1 MSNSCLLKV
10 YVNGKPSKLYD
21 DLVRLTGN
29 RLLANYIYAVYA
41 STPGIAADMD
51 NLGYK
56 KNEEQDQH
64 TARDVMEHLKVNQMK
79 IDARKITSSK
89 VKAGAVDSAGNT
101 ITYTNAKEALDKAQA
116 FNESS
121 EGLVA
126 SVVQTPSGFNIN
138 VEEKN
143 SITQRKLSQTSD
155 ALAIWNTLE
164 QVFRSAGIDLSEV
177 AKNNSSLVNATIS
190 IDLPRYFISL
200 QNSNH
205 RYLQKKDIQVLLSM
219 IEGST
224 QLTRLKQKFGTLEE
238 VVQAIYDSFRGGT
251 VSSSEASLIT
261 TALNLA
267 QRFGGIDLNA
277 LNNDILTN
285 LTNIRMSDEN
295 FLVKQFLEELNKKYN
310 INAAEIKIAS
320 GEIKSLQDAVQRAI
334 YMLNS
339 QLKDLTYTGTD
350 VNKEREVRDT
360 IDSLIKSLSS
370 NKYYYGALQ
379 FLSNAANAANEFD
392 AIVRGIGSI
401 PKDDVVRI
409 GNEIH
414 KAKDLLE
421 CYSGILAALA
431 NIDNLVTSEFI
442 SSTDMETVKKEA
454 NKVLEIFKN
463 RERYIKELSTD
474 TITTAV
480 TQVFG
485 DSISEGVSTADVVGD
500 ICKDASV
507 FDYIY
512 AMTRVSQPLVATM
525 GKIIRDAQDR
535 RLAVMA
541 EYSRRIREATD
552 KLYKSGSNTDF
563 MFETIDD
570 EVYIVSDIDWEKYN
584 AARARKYYAY
594 KAEGYRGMELE
605 SLMKD
610 WEDSNTELRVV
621 DSVSNRKEKVPNSTY
636 RKEFPQLTYEQ
647 QEYYDTIMQIKGE
660 LGTLLPEKARFQYR
674 PPQVHGTFIDAL
686 SRAKSPKD
694 VWRAIKNR
702 IKWIVEQKEDD
713 EDFAN
718 QAVLDGE
725 NITLAE
731 GTIQGT
737 VKKRIPIFYVRS
749 IKHQEELMR
758 DFSGALSRFAASAIK
773 YDSLQ
778 KIEGSVNFMADYIH
792 GQEALNTNSDGSS
805 NAEVIESRGLRLFKK
820 LKKKSSRM
828 GEIADNIISQQLY
841 LERVKNPNKFS
852 KFIRSIINYTSM
864 NALSF
869 NIKGAF
875 SNYFVGELNMII
887 EAGAKEFYS
896 LSDLIWAH
904 KKLLKYNSI
913 DAPGRL
919 VDLATNSESNYD
931 DLLTDLFDP
940 TENRFDNL
948 GYKRFHKGPRKF
960 FQEFLPSY
968 GYELGENFL
977 HYMGMYA
984 ILHRTKVTIDGEEAT
999 LYDAF
1004 TKEDSSGNPKLV
1016 LKDNVYDVEG
1026 NPVNDAYIDKI
1037 RKRIRLANQQAHG
1050 ALTAEDK
1057 GAIENSI
1064 AVQLIMNLRK
1074 WMVEFYS
1081 KRFRKEYTDAST
1093 GIKRAGYWYTMY
1105 QLSKG
1110 LASSILGMQLKD
1122 AITWSERNEMQKA
1135 NTRRAISDL
1144 VLDAALYLIAAALG
1158 EPDDHKRE
1166 FWTRMAIYQVKKG
1179 ILDVNAGNP
1188 LGFAYNINTVI
1199 QSPIASTRTMNG
1211 FIYLFMGLFNGD
1223 LFDEVQRGP
1232 DAGENKYWH
1241 NVKKY
1246 TIPFYGQIKST
1257 LDFDEQSGAFNAL
1270 KPSPSGR

>member
-1 MSNSCLLKV
+1 MSDNCLLKV

-21 DLVRLTGN
+21 DLVKITKN

-41 STPGIAADMD
+41 STPGIAAQMD
-51 NLGYK
+51 NKGYK
-56 KNEEQDQH
+56 KNTEQDQH
-64 TARDVMEHLKVNQMK
+64 FAADVLEHLKVNQMK
-79 IDARKITSSK
+79 IDARKITGNK
-89 VKAGAVDSAGNT
+89 VKAGATDSRGNI

-116 FNESS
+116 FNETS

-126 SVVQTPSGFNIN
+126 SVVQTSNGFIID

-143 SITQRKLSQTSD
+143 SVTQRKISEVSDMLQTWS
-155 ALAIWNTLE
+155 ILE
-164 QVFRSAGIDLSEV
+164 QVFNSAGINLPEV
-177 AKNNSSLVNATIS
+177 AKNSNFLVNATIG
-190 IDLPRYFISL
+190 IDLPRYFASL
-200 QNSNH
+200 QQTNH

-224 QLTRLKQKFGTLEE
+224 QLNRLKQKFGSIEDIAQT
-238 VVQAIYDSFRGGT
+238 IYNSFRGGVT
-251 VSSSEASLIT
+251 LSQSEMSLIN
-261 TALNLA
+261 TALNVA
-267 QRFGGIDLNA
+267 QKLGGIDISA
-277 LNNDILTN
+277 LENSIKTN
-285 LTNIRMSDEN
+285 LDNIHSSDEN
-295 FLVKQFLEELNKKYN
+295 YLIKEFIKELNNKYN

-320 GEIKSLQDAVQRAI
+320 GKISSLKDAVQRAI
-334 YMLNS
+334 YTLNS
-339 QLKDLTYTGTD
+339 KLKDLQYTGG
-350 VNKEREVRDT
+350 NESKEQELQNT
-360 IDSLIKSLSS
+360 IEALMKSLSS

-379 FLSNAANAANEFD
+379 FLSNATSAAKEFD
-392 AIVRGIGSI
+392 TILDNISSI
-401 PKDDVVRI
+401 PKDDVVRL
-409 GNEIH
+409 GNEISR
-414 KAKDLLE
+414 AKELLS
-421 CYSGILAALA
+421 CYSDIVAALT
-431 NIDNLVTSEFI
+431 NLDELTTSEFI
-442 SSTDMETVKKEA
+442 EDTDKETIKTEA
-454 NKVLEIFKN
+454 KRILDIFTK
-463 RERYIKELSTD
+463 REKYIKELSVD
-474 TITTAV
+474 TMTTAV

-485 DSISEGVSTADVVGD
+485 DSITEGVSTADVVGD
-500 ICKDASV
+500 ISKDASV

-525 GKIIRDAQDR
+525 GKIIRDAQDK
-535 RLAVMA
+535 RLATMA
-541 EYSRRIREATD
+541 EYSRRIREATK
-552 KLYKSGSNTDF
+552 KLYSSGSNTDF
-563 MFETIDD
+563 MFESVGD
-570 EVYIVSDIDWEKYN
+570 EIYIISDLDWESYN
-584 AARARKYYAY
+584 KERAREYFRLK
-594 KAEGYRGMELE
+594 EDGYRGMELE
-605 SLMKD
+605 ALMKD
-610 WEDSNTELRVV
+610 WEDLNTESRVV
-621 DSVSNRKEKVPNSTY
+621 DTKSGREERVPNFLY
-636 RKEFPQLTYEQ
+636 RKEFPELTEEQ
-647 QEYYDTIMQIKGE
+647 KEYYDTIMQIKGE

-674 PPQVHGTFIDAL
+674 PPQVHGNFLDAL

-702 IKWIVEQKEDD
+702 IKWIVEQREDD
-713 EDFAN
+713 EDFAH

-725 NITLAE
+725 DITLAE

-778 KIEGSVNFMADYIH
+778 QIEGAVNFMADYIH
-792 GQEALNTNSDGSS
+792 GQETLSTDNDGTP
-805 NAEVIESRGLRLFKK
+805 NADIIESRGFRLFKR

-828 GEIADNIISQQLY
+828 SEIADNIILQQIY

-869 NIKGAF
+869 NLKGAF

-887 EAGAKEFYS
+887 EAGANEFYGFN
-896 LSDLIWAH
+896 DLLWAH
-904 KKLLKYNSI
+904 NKLLKYNSI

-919 VDLATNSESNYD
+919 VDMATNSESNYD

-984 ILHRTKVTIDGEEAT
+984 VLHNTKVTIDGEETT

-1004 TKEDSSGNPKLV
+1004 KVEGDTNPKLI
-1016 LKDNVYDVEG
+1016 LKDNVYDLEG
-1026 NPVNDAYIDKI
+1026 NLVDDAYIDKI

-1050 ALTAEDK
+1050 ALTTEDK
-1057 GAIENSI
+1057 GAIENNI
-1064 AVQLIMNLRK
+1064 AVQLIFNLRK

-1093 GIKRAGYWYTMY
+1093 GIRRSGYWYTMY

-1110 LASSILGMQLKD
+1110 IASSVLGVQVRN
-1122 AITWSERNEMQKA
+1122 AITWGNMNDMQKA
-1135 NTRRAISDL
+1135 NTRRAMADITL
-1144 VLDAALYLIAAALG
+1144 NVALLLIAAALG

-1166 FWTRMAIYQVKKG
+1166 FWTRMAIYQVRKG
-1179 ILDVNAGNP
+1179 ILDIEAGNP

-1199 QSPIASTRTMNG
+1199 QSPIAATRTMNG
-1211 FIYLFMGLFNGD
+1211 FIYLIMGLINGD
-1223 LFDEVQRGP
+1223 ITDEVKRGP
-1232 DAGENKYWH
+1232 DKGENKYWH
-1241 NVKKY
+1241 NIKKY

-1270 KPSPSGR
+1270 KPSPSGK